1 MGRFLGGSKL
11 NTPDDERRVHPR
23 YESSFELAGSPAEG
37 GTTAR
42 LIASN
47 LSLGGVY
54 CTSDQDFPEMTRLA
68 VRLMLPS
75 IGARETLEPLDVSA
89 VVVRR
94 KKLSSITD
102 RSRFELAL
110 LFTALGPEQRDRIS
124 QFLGARAPVADA
136 KG

>member
-1 MGRFLGGSKL
+1 MQA
-11 NTPDDERRVHPR
+11 DDERRIHPR
-23 YESSFELAGSPAEG
+23 FPSSFELAGAPAEG

-47 LSLGGVY
+47 LSMGGVY

-68 VRLMLPS
+68 VRLMLPKDNHA
-75 IGARETLEPLDVSA
+75 GELGPLEPVDVAA

-94 KKLSSITD
+94 KKLASITD

-124 QFLGARAPVADA
+124 QFLGARATASDR
-136 KG
+136 